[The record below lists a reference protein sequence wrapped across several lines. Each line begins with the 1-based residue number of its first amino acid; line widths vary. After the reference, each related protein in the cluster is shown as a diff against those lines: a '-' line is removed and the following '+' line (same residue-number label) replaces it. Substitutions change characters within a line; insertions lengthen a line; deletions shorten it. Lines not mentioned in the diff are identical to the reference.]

1 MSPEKAIVLPQSLI
15 DIIRVKNPTESEIEA
30 VFKSRTHDVESAT
43 MMGRNVS
50 GKEDTMS
57 ITPIPEYMVYN
68 GFNQD
73 TSTDLVYKRL
83 RDIQHDSPMWDHVLE
98 FLRS

>member
-1 MSPEKAIVLPQSLI
+1 MAKKLLAIFGKVGGVLSPEKAIVLPQSLI

-57 ITPIPEYMVYN
+57 ITPIPEYMV
-68 GFNQD
+68 
-73 TSTDLVYKRL
+73 
-83 RDIQHDSPMWDHVLE
+83 
-98 FLRS
+98 